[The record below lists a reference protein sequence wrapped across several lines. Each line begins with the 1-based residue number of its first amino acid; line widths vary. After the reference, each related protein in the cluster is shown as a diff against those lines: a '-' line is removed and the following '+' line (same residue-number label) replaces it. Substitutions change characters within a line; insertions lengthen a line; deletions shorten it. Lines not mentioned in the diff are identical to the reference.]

1 MSELAVMKTKK
12 KMKLIIYIPII
23 LFFITAKLNGQKTF
37 NKDELVESI
46 LKLKIYTVYNEP
58 AIVSNLDS
66 SFLHYHLSE
75 LEKQESET
83 EFTNR
88 HNGNSI
94 VLTATEKK
102 HIIKSLK
109 HQLNFEWQNSQ
120 FPNSEMITFEQ
131 KNEYLGKDPNNTVV
145 VISEPIYIRNK
156 SLAIIF
162 LANLCC
168 GRGIG
173 GFVELSIFKVEKNQW
188 IKYVEISGG
197 DFD

>member
-1 MSELAVMKTKK
+1 
-12 KMKLIIYIPII
+12 MKLIIYIPII
-23 LFFITAKLNGQKTF
+23 LFFIPAKLNGQKTF
-37 NKDELVESI
+37 HKDELVESI
-46 LKLKIYTVYNEP
+46 LKSKIYTVYNEP

-66 SFLHYHLSE
+66 SFLYYHLSE

-102 HIIKSLK
+102 HIITSLK
-109 HQLNFEWQNSQ
+109 HQLNLEWQKSQ
-120 FPNSEMITFEQ
+120 FPNYEMISFGQ
-131 KNEYLGKDPNNTVV
+131 LKEYLGKDRNNTVV
-145 VISEPIYIRNK
+145 VISEPVYIRNK

-162 LANLCC
+162 LSNLCC
-168 GRGIG
+168 GRGLG
-173 GFVELSIFKVEKNQW
+173 GFVELSIFKMEKNQW

-197 DFD
+197 DF

>member
-1 MSELAVMKTKK
+1 MKTKK
-12 KMKLIIYIPII
+12 KMKLIIYIQLI
-23 LFFITAKLNGQKTF
+23 LFFIPVKLNGQKTF
-37 NKDELVESI
+37 HKDELVESI
-46 LKLKIYTVYNEP
+46 LKSKIYTVYNEP

-75 LEKQESET
+75 LKKQESET

-102 HIIKSLK
+102 HIITSLK
-109 HQLNFEWQNSQ
+109 HQLNLEWQKSQ
-120 FPNSEMITFEQ
+120 FPNYEMISFEQ
-131 KNEYLGKDPNNTVV
+131 LKEYLGKDRNNTVV
-145 VISEPIYIRNK
+145 VISEPVYIRNK

-162 LANLCC
+162 LSNLCC

-173 GFVELSIFKVEKNQW
+173 GFVELSIFKMEKNQW
-188 IKYVEISGG
+188 IKYVEISSG
-197 DFD
+197 DF